1 MQDTAFVQGL
11 QRAWTQEL
19 TFAELIDL
27 ANQCQEAAQTPLAIV
42 LYQTWLNRNSSPFAY
57 AIWFNL
63 GVALSNVGELDGA
76 EQAYQRVVEL
86 APAFPQARLNLGLLH
101 ERRGR
106 PDAAVEAWRWVVE
119 HLPRDDANRTFVVM
133 ALNHLGRLLES
144 RKQLE
149 PALDYLTQSLHIDPQ
164 QPDAIHHWVFLR
176 MKLCRW
182 PVYAP
187 VPGLTEEQMRSA
199 TSALAMIALSD
210 DPAIQLD
217 AARRF
222 VDKRTTPDLPRLS
235 PPEGYRHKRLRIA
248 YCSSDFCLHPVSLLT
263 AQLFELHDRSR
274 FEIYAFSWSPD
285 DGSALRE
292 RVVRAM
298 DHFIP
303 IHHLTDREA
312 ADLIR
317 QHEIDILVDL
327 QGQTSGA
334 RVDLLGYRPAPVQIT
349 YLGQPATTALPSI
362 DYVIADT
369 FLIPPALASFYTE
382 KPLYMPDIYQVS
394 DRMRAEAHAP
404 TRASCGLPENAVVL
418 CSFNNSYKYT
428 PEVFAVWMRILQ
440 RVPAAVLWLV
450 SDNASVQD
458 NLREQ
463 ARQQGIDPGRL
474 LFAERVAPEN
484 YLARFRVVDLF
495 LDTFPFNAGTTANDA
510 LWMGCPLLTLTGRSF
525 ASRMAGALLTAA
537 DLPELITYDL
547 ASYEAQAVALASDP
561 ARCRALRAR
570 LAEVRA
576 NGRLFDT
583 PRFVRELERRLL
595 QLVPNAV
602 DDVAINETAR
612 S

>member
-222 VDKRTTPDLPRLS
+222 VDKRTTLICRVCRRRKAIGTS
-235 PPEGYRHKRLRIA
+235 VCALRIA
-248 YCSSDFCLHPVSLLT
+248 H
-263 AQLFELHDRSR
+263 R
-274 FEIYAFSWSPD
+274 I
-285 DGSALRE
+285 
-292 RVVRAM
+292 
-298 DHFIP
+298 
-303 IHHLTDREA
+303 
-312 ADLIR
+312 
-317 QHEIDILVDL
+317 
-327 QGQTSGA
+327 
-334 RVDLLGYRPAPVQIT
+334 
-349 YLGQPATTALPSI
+349 
-362 DYVIADT
+362 
-369 FLIPPALASFYTE
+369 
-382 KPLYMPDIYQVS
+382 
-394 DRMRAEAHAP
+394 
-404 TRASCGLPENAVVL
+404 
-418 CSFNNSYKYT
+418 
-428 PEVFAVWMRILQ
+428 FACI
-440 RVPAAVLWLV
+440 
-450 SDNASVQD
+450 
-458 NLREQ
+458 
-463 ARQQGIDPGRL
+463 
-474 LFAERVAPEN
+474 
-484 YLARFRVVDLF
+484 
-495 LDTFPFNAGTTANDA
+495 
-510 LWMGCPLLTLTGRSF
+510 
-525 ASRMAGALLTAA
+525 
-537 DLPELITYDL
+537 
-547 ASYEAQAVALASDP
+547 
-561 ARCRALRAR
+561 RCRC
-570 LAEVRA
+570 
-576 NGRLFDT
+576 
-583 PRFVRELERRLL
+583 
-595 QLVPNAV
+595 
-602 DDVAINETAR
+602 
-612 S
+612 